1 MQLYILFF
9 ALVILAVG
17 GMLFGIRRKR
27 KRIFNMPVF
36 SCKNPDMER
45 SELIKYAEKLSHEH
59 SAYIGREGG
68 IKHLRARLSDAY
80 YYITYVYKTLCRNS
94 DARIL
99 GAEEWLLDN
108 FYIIEEQV
116 KQIRLFFDKNNLSRL
131 LVISGGDFSGCPRIF
146 AVSRELAA
154 NYSGI
159 VDENLIVDFFSA
171 YQKGNYLSDTE
182 ILSLCHM
189 LSVAVI
195 EETAVLCSD
204 IINAYRRRQDAGNFY
219 NTLINSKNPEEFIS
233 ANADEIIKDG
243 TFFEH
248 LTAKLKSS
256 EESSNILRCLEKV
269 LEEKGTSVKQLA
281 GREHTRMAACK
292 MQMGCQI
299 SRLRFI
305 PSIDFNKLFSSLSIV
320 ENTLAADPLDVY
332 SKMDDKSKNYYRKR
346 VAKIAA
352 KYKMTQIDTAKK
364 ILSLA
369 KKDGCHI
376 GEYIINKP
384 MGRPEKSYNEAAGYF
399 YILFVSLSFIVLTF
413 TGYLASRSFP
423 VPLCITFTV
432 LFSFMGLEISI
443 SFFNFL
449 ATRTLSPRIIPK
461 IEIKGDISRE
471 YASMA
476 VISTLLINEREC
488 ETLIEKI
495 ESYYLANR
503 SENLF
508 FGLLCDLPDS
518 KMYSSERDSKLV
530 KIVSD
535 GIDGLNRKYAS
546 DDSDIFFM
554 FSRDRVY
561 NPRNRRYMA
570 FERKRGAIMELCRL
584 LTSSASGF
592 TCITGRA
599 DKLPPVKYVITLD
612 ADTRLGLSSAKE
624 LIGAMI
630 HPLNRPVIDESL
642 GRVVKGYG
650 IMQPRIDIDLIGANR
665 SVFSKIFAGQG
676 GIDIYSCAISDV
688 YQDLFGEG
696 IFTGKGIFDVYV
708 FSRVMKNKIPNDR
721 ILSHDLL
728 EGCFAR
734 CGLLSDVSLSDGFPF
749 NYISYCMRQH
759 RWIRGD
765 WQLIPYIFGR
775 GRLPALSRWKMID
788 NLRRS
793 LTAPVIFTFILLA
806 FFIFPSSALALTLFS
821 VLCLCFNL
829 IISSAEWSIKV
840 GYRSGAL
847 RSHSAVIHGAWAFF
861 LQGLI
866 LFAVLPHSAF
876 VSISAV
882 LQTVYRLVFSKRN
895 LLLWTSA
902 SEADIKSGTNVFV
915 FYWKMIINLIAG
927 LGLILFAPKETI
939 LAGIIGAVWLAAPL
953 YMSLISRRIEPG
965 RREISKGQ
973 RQLLTGL
980 SRSIWNFF
988 SELVNEKENFLP
1000 PDNFQEEPFKGAA
1013 HRTSPTNIGLYLLCT
1028 VSAYDLKFIGFGEML
1043 TRLENTVDSVMS
1055 LDKWNGHLYNWYN
1068 TSTKE
1073 VLRPRY
1079 VSTVDSG
1086 NFTAYL
1092 MTLRQALLQFHDG
1105 RSLALVK
1112 KVSSLIENTSFSEL
1126 FDKSQELMSIGYNA
1140 EENML
1145 TNSYYDLLASEART
1159 ASYIAAARG
1168 EVSKKHWFS
1177 LGRALVT
1184 RGGYRG
1190 LVSWTGT
1197 MFEYL
1202 MPLLIMKN
1210 VPNTLL
1216 CESCYFAVNRQRAY
1230 AQRRRIPWGLSESGY
1245 YSFDVN
1251 LNYQY
1256 RAFGVPDL
1264 GLKRGLSSDLVVS
1277 PYSSVLALMVNYDA
1291 AMSNIKNLVQE
1302 GYCGKYGLYEAIDY
1316 TPSRRVKNS
1325 APSIVRSYMAHH
1337 NGMSLIAINNVLN
1350 NNIMQQRFHS
1360 DEYVKAAEELL
1371 CERIPLDVIIAKE
1384 NKEKLFALPQA
1395 DPTQDICSRIVH
1407 KLDPSNPN
1415 MHALSNGVYSTVVC
1429 DTGTGYSK
1437 CSDYY
1442 ISRFRYDL
1450 FNPQY
1455 GNFVYVRNLN
1465 TGKVFSNTYAPIFDN
1480 SGEYKTVFSAESA
1493 EFYRSGSDGTEV
1505 STKLY
1510 ISSEENAELR
1520 RINIYNNSGSEL
1532 DLELTSYTEL
1542 SMARF
1547 SDDLA
1552 HPAFGNLFVWTE
1564 KPHDKE
1570 MLIAQRRPRST
1581 AQKSFFCMHTVSSQD
1596 DCNIKFTDFDT
1607 GRDKFIG
1614 RLNNLSNPVGVSGEL
1629 SKSLGAVTDPCFAA
1643 KVRVRL
1649 RPYETKNLC
1658 FITAFSYSEEELYD
1672 IYSKYRVYENT
1683 ERAFDLAVTRNQIE
1697 NRYLAISN
1705 KEAALAYALL
1715 PHIFYITPW
1724 RKLNLSRA
1732 IAKNSM
1738 LKEGL
1743 WRFGISGDKPIITL
1757 AVQENT
1763 SLEAVRQ
1770 LITVH
1775 EFYKIKN
1782 IDVDL
1787 VMISDESGGYIQG
1800 VNDSINE
1807 ILSSSKFGGGS
1818 GFSPDGVFVL
1828 PRSGLTDGEFNLI
1841 LSVSRVVFYTSKD
1854 SLLAQLVYDGEQ
1866 SQTVYYSPD
1875 KEKQLEMDSFSRQP
1889 ASPKLLF
1896 FNGYGGF
1903 LPLDSPEF
1911 DRELFSSS
1919 RKRYVEEAELSGRQ
1933 NKNSSEV
1940 LSPSRV
1946 SVQSG
1951 GFEEYSEETA
1961 ADFDTNLRR
1970 NIVNEKGEYIINFTK
1985 RNPTPAPW
1993 INVIS
1998 NDKFGCTVSESG
2010 SGYTFRS
2017 NSRENKLTPWNND
2030 PVTDPSGEMI
2040 FIKDNYSGAVSSA
2053 SAYPCFGSD
2062 YLVRHG
2068 FGYSVFEHSSMG
2080 LFSSLTVFVASED
2093 PVKFNLLELE
2103 NLTPRNRDL
2112 ELSFYADTVMGDF
2125 AHNSKLFLNSGV
2137 SGNVLYFRNPSNAD
2151 FSGQVM
2157 FAGSVEEIWD
2167 FTCDRREFFGASR
2180 SSIPDAVLRDKLS
2193 CESGFGMD
2201 CCAFFRVKV
2210 KLRPF
2215 EKRSV
2220 VFFLGED
2227 EHPEEIIKKYDSNE
2241 KVIQEF
2247 ERVKSFW
2254 KKSLCTVNVSTP
2266 SESLDCMLNGHLLY
2280 QTIACRIWARTAFY
2294 QCGGAYGFRDQLQ
2307 DVMAAGHI
2315 SPEIMKNQIIK
2326 ACSHQF
2332 LEGDVQHWWHESG
2345 ADNSSKGVRTKF
2357 SDDLLWLPYVVA
2369 YYLSFTSDTGILDI
2383 EAPYLEADE
2392 LTPSQDEAYIIPK
2405 VSEVCGS
2412 VYEHCV
2418 KAIDRSLKFGEHGLP
2433 LMGSGDWNDG
2443 MSSVGS
2449 GGKGESVWLAWFMY
2463 DILLKFSQICLLKDD
2478 SARSSRYLKAAED
2491 IKASTEEN
2499 AWDGM
2504 WYRRAYFDNGSAIG
2518 SKSSEECK
2526 IDTIAQAWSVIS
2538 GGADF
2543 NRSRT
2548 ALASALEHLADYK
2561 LGIIKLLTPA
2571 FEKSDPSPGYIQS
2584 YVPGVRENGGQYTHA
2599 AVWLIL
2605 AFSRAGMSEKALE
2618 LFELINPVNHSR
2630 TKEQADIYRAEP
2642 YAVCADVYAAEG
2654 NEGRGGWSWYTGA
2667 SGWMYRVVLEDILG
2681 FSREGEKLIIK
2692 PCIPD
2697 SWDEY
2702 RISYRYKSATY
2713 QILIERGSS
2722 DSGSTAEE
2730 KTVRM
2735 YEDGR
2740 SIGEILLE
2748 DDGKTHNILVVVD

>member
-1 MQLYILFF
+1 MQLYILIF
-9 ALVILAVG
+9 ALVILAAAGIIFRRG
-17 GMLFGIRRKR
+17 GTVKR
-27 KRIFNMPVF
+27 SFDIPVF
-36 SCKNPDMER
+36 SHRKAMER
-45 SELIKYAEKLSHEH
+45 AELIRYAEKLSHEH
-59 SAYIGREGG
+59 SAYVCGDGG
-68 IKHLRARLSDAY
+68 IKRLKERLSDAY
-80 YYITYVYKTLCRNS
+80 GYITFVYKTLCRNS

-131 LVISGGDFSGCPRIF
+131 PVIAGGDCSGCPRIF
-146 AVSRELAA
+146 AVSRELVA
-154 NYSGI
+154 NYEGI
-159 VDENLIVDFFSA
+159 IDERLIVDFFAA
-171 YQKGNYLSDTE
+171 YQKWNYLSDTE
-182 ILSLCHM
+182 LLSLCHM

-195 EETAVLCSD
+195 EETSALCGD
-204 IINAYRRRQDAGNFY
+204 IIDAYEKRSEAESFY
-219 NTLINSKNPEEFIS
+219 NILINNNNQEELIS
-233 ANADEIIKDG
+233 VWADKIMKDG

-256 EESSNILRCLEKV
+256 EDSSNILRCLEKV
-269 LEEKGTSVKQLA
+269 LGARGVSAKQLA
-281 GREHTRMAACK
+281 GKEHTRMAACK
-292 MQMGCQI
+292 MQMGCRI

-305 PSIDFNKLFSSLSIV
+305 PSIDFNKLFSSLSVV
-320 ENTLAADPLDVY
+320 ENTLAADPLNIY

-346 VAKIAA
+346 VAEIAA
-352 KYKMTQIDTAKK
+352 KYKMTQIDAAKK

-369 KKDGCHI
+369 KSDGCHI

-384 MGRPEKSYNEAAGYF
+384 MGRQQKSYNSSAGYL
-399 YILFVSLSFIVLTF
+399 YILFVALSFTALTF
-413 TGYLASRSFP
+413 AGWFAGRGFP
-423 VPLCITFTV
+423 TAVRITFTS
-432 LFSFMGLEISI
+432 LFSFMGLELSL

-488 ETLIEKI
+488 ESLIEKI

-518 KMYSSERDSKLV
+518 KLYSSERDSMLLKS
-530 KIVSD
+530 VSE
-535 GIDGLNRKYAS
+535 GIERLNRKYAS
-546 DDSDIFFM
+546 EDGDIFFM
-554 FSRDRVY
+554 FARDRVY
-561 NPRNRRYMA
+561 NSRNKRYMA
-570 FERKRGAIMELCRL
+570 FERKRGAIMDLCRL
-584 LTSSASGF
+584 LTISVSDF
-592 TCITGRA
+592 TCITGRVN
-599 DKLPPVKYVITLD
+599 KLPPIKYVITLD

-630 HPLNRPVIDESL
+630 HPLNKPVIDESL

-665 SVFSKIFAGQG
+665 SIFSKIFAGQG

-696 IFTGKGIFDVYV
+696 IFTGKGIFDVSV
-708 FSRVMKNKIPNDR
+708 FSKVMKNKIPSDR
-721 ILSHDLL
+721 VLSHDLL

-775 GRLPALSRWKMID
+775 GGLSALSRWKMID

-793 LTAPVIFTFILLA
+793 LTAPVIFIFILMS
-806 FFIFPSSALALTLFS
+806 FFVFPTNAIALTLFA
-821 VLCLCFNL
+821 VICLCFNL

-861 LQGLI
+861 LQGLV

-876 VSISAV
+876 ISLSAIF
-882 LQTVYRLVFSKRN
+882 QTIYRLAVSKKN

-915 FYWKMIINLIAG
+915 FCWKMLANFAAG
-927 LGLILFAPKETI
+927 MVLILFAPKNNV
-939 LAGIIGAVWLAAPL
+939 LAGIIGVLWLIAPL
-953 YMSLISRRIEPG
+953 YMSRISRKIQPG
-965 RREISKGQ
+965 KREISKGQ

-980 SRSIWNFF
+980 SRSIWSFF

-1013 HRTSPTNIGLYLLCT
+1013 HRTSPTNIGLYLLCV
-1028 VSAYDLKFIGFGEML
+1028 VSAYDLKFISLDEML
-1043 TRLENTVDSVMS
+1043 SRLENTVDSVIS
-1055 LDKWNGHLYNWYN
+1055 LDKWNGHLYNWYD

-1079 VSTVDSG
+1079 ISTVDSG
-1086 NFTAYL
+1086 NFIAYL
-1092 MTLRQALLQFHDG
+1092 MTLRQMLLQFHDE
-1105 RSLALVK
+1105 RSLSLLE

-1126 FDKSQELMSIGYNA
+1126 FDKSQELMSIGYNI

-1184 RGGYRG
+1184 RAGYRG

-1216 CESCYFAVNRQRAY
+1216 YESCCFAVNRQRAY
-1230 AQRRRIPWGLSESGY
+1230 AQRRKIPWGLSESGY
-1245 YSFDVN
+1245 YAFDVN

-1277 PYSSVLALMVNYDA
+1277 PYSSVLALMVNYDV
-1291 AMSNIKNLVQE
+1291 AMTNIKSLVQE
-1302 GYCGKYGLYEAIDY
+1302 GYCGKYGLYEAVDY
-1316 TPSRRVKNS
+1316 TPERRAKNY
-1325 APSIVRSYMAHH
+1325 APSVVKSYMAHH

-1371 CERIPLDVIIAKE
+1371 CERVPLDVIIAKE

-1415 MHALSNGVYSTVVC
+1415 MHALSNGVYSSVIC

-1442 ISRFRYDL
+1442 ISRFRCDL

-1455 GNFVYVRNLN
+1455 GNFVYVRNLD
-1465 TGKVFSNTYAPIFDN
+1465 TGKVFSNTYAPVFDD

-1493 EFYRSGSDGTEV
+1493 EFYRSGSDGTEI

-1510 ISSEENAELR
+1510 ISSEENAEFR
-1520 RINIYNNSGSEL
+1520 RINIYNNSEQEQE
-1532 DLELTSYTEL
+1532 LELTSYTEL
-1542 SMARF
+1542 AMAKF

-1552 HPAFGNLFVWTE
+1552 HPAFGNLFVWTK
-1564 KPHDKE
+1564 KPHGKE
-1570 MLIAQRRPRST
+1570 MLIAQRRPRSS
-1581 AQKSFFCMHTVSSQD
+1581 AQKSFFCMQTVSAQD
-1596 DCNIKFTDFDT
+1596 ESDIKFTDFDT

-1614 RLNNLSNPVGVSGEL
+1614 RLNNLGNPAGIRGEL
-1629 SKSLGAVTDPCFAA
+1629 SKSVGAVTDPCFAV
-1643 KVRVRL
+1643 KVRMRL
-1649 RPYETKNLC
+1649 KPYETKNLC

-1683 ERAFDLAVTRNQIE
+1683 ERALDLAVTRNQLE

-1724 RKLNLSRA
+1724 RRLNLCDA
-1732 IAKNSM
+1732 IAKNSLM
-1738 LKEGL
+1738 KQSL

-1757 AVQENT
+1757 SVQENT
-1763 SLEAVRQ
+1763 SLDAVRR
-1770 LITVH
+1770 LITVR

-1787 VMISDESGGYIQG
+1787 VIISDESGGYIQG
-1800 VNDSINE
+1800 VNDSIKE
-1807 ILSSSKFGGGS
+1807 ILSTSKFGGGS

-1828 PRSGLTDGEFNLI
+1828 PRSELAEAELNLI

-1854 SLLAQLVYDGEQ
+1854 SLLEQLEYDDEQ
-1866 SQTVYYSPD
+1866 SQAVCYSPD
-1875 KEKQLEMDSFSRQP
+1875 SEKQSEMDSFSRQP
-1889 ASPKLLF
+1889 ASPQLMF

-1903 LPLDSPEF
+1903 LPLEEPHF
-1911 DRELFSSS
+1911 DREIFGDL
-1919 RKRYVEEAELSGRQ
+1919 REKYTEESGHSGKSLQ
-1933 NKNSSEV
+1933 
-1940 LSPSRV
+1940 PSRV
-1946 SVQSG
+1946 SVHCG
-1951 GFEEYSEETA
+1951 GFEEYSEEPIP
-1961 ADFDTNLRR
+1961 ADFEAKLER
-1970 NIVNEKGEYIINFTK
+1970 NVVKEKGEYIIRFRKGT
-1985 RNPTPAPW
+1985 PTPAPW
-1993 INVIS
+1993 INVIA
-1998 NDKFGCTVSESG
+1998 NDKFGCTISESG

-2040 FIKDNYSGAVSSA
+2040 FIKDCYSGAVSSA
-2053 SAYPCFGSD
+2053 AAYPCFGSD

-2080 LFSSLTVFVASED
+2080 LFSSLSVFVAENE
-2093 PVKFNLLELE
+2093 PIKFNLLELE
-2103 NLTPRNRDL
+2103 NLTPKNREL
-2112 ELSFYADTVMGDF
+2112 ELSFYADAVMGDF
-2125 AHNSKLFLNSGV
+2125 AHNSKLFLS
-2137 SGNVLYFRNPSNAD
+2137 SSAEGNALYFKNPSNAD
-2151 FSGQVM
+2151 FAEQIM
-2157 FAGSVEEIWD
+2157 FAGTAGQILD
-2167 FTCDRREFFGASR
+2167 FTCDRREFFGSGR
-2180 SSIPDAVLRDKLS
+2180 GSIPDGVLRDKLS

-2201 CCAFFRVKV
+2201 CCAFFRVKL
-2210 KLRPF
+2210 KLKPF
-2215 EKRSV
+2215 EKRSA
-2220 VFFLGED
+2220 VFFLGQD
-2227 EHPEEIIKKYDSNE
+2227 EHPEELVNKYSSLSKVAEEFE
-2241 KVIQEF
+2241 KV
-2247 ERVKSFW
+2247 KGFW
-2254 KKSLCTVNVSTP
+2254 KKSLCTVSVSTP
-2266 SESLDCMLNGHLLY
+2266 SESLDCMLNGRLLY
-2280 QTIACRIWARTAFY
+2280 QTLACRIWARTAFY

-2315 SPEIMKNQIIK
+2315 SPEIIRKQIIK

-2332 LEGDVQHWWHESG
+2332 SEGDVQHWWHESTKE
-2345 ADNSSKGVRTKF
+2345 NSSKGVRTRF
-2357 SDDLLWLPYVVA
+2357 SDDLLWLPYVTA
-2369 YYLSFTSDTGILDI
+2369 YYLNFTSDTDILDV

-2392 LTPSQDEAYIIPK
+2392 LSSSQDEAYIIPK
-2405 VSEVCGS
+2405 VSEICGS
-2412 VYEHCV
+2412 VYEHCI

-2449 GGKGESVWLAWFMY
+2449 GGKGESVWLAWFLY
-2463 DILLKFSQICLLKDD
+2463 DILLKFSKICLIKND
-2478 SARSSRYLKAAED
+2478 SERSSRYLKTAEN
-2491 IKASTEEN
+2491 IRVSTEEN

-2504 WYRRAYFDNGSAIG
+2504 WYRRAYFDDGSAMG
-2518 SKSSEECK
+2518 SISSAECK
-2526 IDTIAQAWSVIS
+2526 IDAIAQAWSVIS
-2538 GGADF
+2538 GGGDF
-2543 NRSRT
+2543 MRSRI
-2548 ALASALEHLADYK
+2548 ALVSALEYLADEK
-2561 LGIIKLLTPA
+2561 LGIVKLLTPA

-2599 AVWLIL
+2599 AVWIIL
-2605 AFSRAGMSEKALE
+2605 ALSKAGMPEKALE
-2618 LFELINPVNHSR
+2618 LFELINPINHSL
-2630 TKEQADIYRAEP
+2630 TKEQAEVYRAEP

-2667 SGWMYRVVLEDILG
+2667 SGWMYRVLLEDILG
-2681 FSREGEKLIIK
+2681 FSREGEKLVIK
-2692 PCIPD
+2692 PCMPD
-2697 SWDEY
+2697 SWNEY
-2702 RISYRYKSATY
+2702 RISYKYKTSTY
-2713 QILIERGSS
+2713 RILVERGAIAADGS
-2722 DSGSTAEE
+2722 DTE

-2735 YEDGR
+2735 YEDGNH
-2740 SIGEILLE
+2740 IEAITLE
-2748 DDGKTHNILVVVD
+2748 DDGKTHNILAVLDCSQH